1 MRDLR
6 DAKAAFGR
14 LAAGHRHRV
23 VIENLVGD
31 IDPGGRCG
39 AQRQQSRM
47 GVGAV
52 PHVLKDMRLAG
63 EGGLPD
69 PGDAFAAHMRMVV
82 VRRLGMYSAIP
93 WQPMPAMARLP
104 SGIFVDELC
113 GHPEQK

>member
-1 MRDLR
+1 
-6 DAKAAFGR
+6 
-14 LAAGHRHRV
+14 
-23 VIENLVGD
+23 
-31 IDPGGRCG
+31 
-39 AQRQQSRM
+39 M

-52 PHVLKDMRLAG
+52 PHVLKDISLVKGACPIQATPSPPMC
-63 EGGLPD
+63 E
-69 PGDAFAAHMRMVV
+69 MVV